1 MELVYM
7 GNKVGMDLVGRMACF
22 CGVSDLNSG
31 KIELWYDVIIG
42 LWIQSSGHNLVNTNS
57 DLITAALEFVLFN
70 KLLIIQWSTQYFF

>member
-42 LWIQSSGHNLVNTNS
+42 L
-57 DLITAALEFVLFN
+57 
-70 KLLIIQWSTQYFF
+70 